1 MLFAELTKYFFTFIV
16 AYHPLNSMLF
26 GMLFE
31 KTMKITFLAR
41 QMTSAALQ
49 REKLKDYRNIVT
61 IQVTVV
67 VILMTLE
74 DLLAGIGFV
83 DIQKWVYTLFIAF
96 AGFYLLLLWDMMR
109 NFTGNMLIVRGSLAW
124 LMVLFVLGAMGENPF
139 KRLLDNPRPYYIF
152 IHTSLTIIQGFII
165 TLSIRDIFSGAR
177 VTSDKLWGS
186 ACVYLMIGFVFGDI
200 FDLLNLLSPGCFGT
214 EIPVGFASYLGGVY
228 FSYATLGGVDT
239 GYENLSRLVRNV
251 SVIESLFGNLYLVFL
266 IGRILGLPAN
276 VPNEEVKPAV
286 QETKPHTPYE

>member
-1 MLFAELTKYFFTFIV
+1 MSFLT
-16 AYHPLNSMLF
+16 
-26 GMLFE
+26 
-31 KTMKITFLAR
+31 R
-41 QMTSAALQ
+41 QLTTAALQ

-67 VILMTLE
+67 IILMTLE
-74 DLLAGIGFV
+74 DLLAGIGLV

-109 NFTGNMLIVRGSLAW
+109 NFTQNMLIVRGSLAW

-139 KRLLDNPRPYYIF
+139 QRLLPNPRPYYIF

-165 TLSIRDIFSGAR
+165 TLAIRDIFSGSR

-200 FDLLNLLSPGCFGT
+200 FDLLNLLSPGCFGV

-239 GYENLSRLVRNV
+239 GFDNMSRLVRNV

-266 IGRILGLPAN
+266 IGRILGLPTGATQ
-276 VPNEEVKPAV
+276 EEAPKPISTQKSSV
-286 QETKPHTPYE
+286 PYE

>member
-1 MLFAELTKYFFTFIV
+1 MEF
-16 AYHPLNSMLF
+16 S
-26 GMLFE
+26 
-31 KTMKITFLAR
+31 FLRR
-41 QMTSAALQ
+41 QLSTAALQ
-49 REKLKDYRNIVT
+49 REKLKDYRNIVA
-61 IQVTVV
+61 IQVSVL

-74 DLLAGIGFV
+74 DLLAGIGYV

-109 NFTGNMLIVRGSLAW
+109 NFTHNMIVVRGSLAW

-152 IHTSLTIIQGFII
+152 IHTSLTLIQGFII

-177 VTSDKLWGS
+177 ITSDKLWGS

-200 FDLLNLLSPGCFGT
+200 YDLLNLLNPGTFGV

-228 FSYATLGGVDT
+228 FSYATLGGVDA
-239 GYENLSRLVRNV
+239 GFDNMSRLVRNV

-266 IGRILGLPAN
+266 IGRILGLPAS
-276 VPNEEVKPAV
+276 VPDEQSSSTAQQQSKAN
-286 QETKPHTPYE
+286 TPYE

>member
-1 MLFAELTKYFFTFIV
+1 MSFLT
-16 AYHPLNSMLF
+16 
-26 GMLFE
+26 
-31 KTMKITFLAR
+31 R
-41 QMTSAALQ
+41 QLSTAALQ

-67 VILMTLE
+67 IILMTLE
-74 DLLAGIGFV
+74 DLLAGIGLV
-83 DIQKWVYTLFIAF
+83 DIQKWVYTLFIGF

-109 NFTGNMLIVRGSLAW
+109 NFTQNMLIVRGSLAW

-139 KRLLDNPRPYYIF
+139 QRLLPNPRPYYIF
-152 IHTSLTIIQGFII
+152 IHTSLTIIQAYII
-165 TLSIRDIFSGAR
+165 SLSIRDIFSGSR

-186 ACVYLMIGFVFGDI
+186 ACVYLMIGFAFGDV
-200 FDLLNLLSPGCFGT
+200 FDLLNLLNPGCFGV

-239 GYENLSRLVRNV
+239 GFENMSRLVRNV

-266 IGRILGLPAN
+266 IGRILGLPTGAMQN
-276 VPNEEVKPAV
+276 DDTS
-286 QETKPHTPYE
+286 TKTPQQPKSSVPYE